1 MSEIR
6 GGTSK
11 RVRRE
16 RRRCGGSRG
25 RLEDAHMAW
34 PHGTQRRG
42 EGGGRGRG
50 RACTDQLIA
59 GQGAGPDG
67 RTDPIHVLRCDAGR
81 ARARPSSAFHAP
93 WVQVYHHH
101 TRTPSATLLLRAMRA
116 RSWVGAVRK
125 KIARRKIITTV
136 LSSTYYYSSNFLERC
151 R

>member
-1 MSEIR
+1 MVKDVKRFTKFFHHHNQTRPQIR
-6 GGTSK
+6 GGATGTF
-11 RVRRE
+11 
-16 RRRCGGSRG
+16 GGWK
-25 RLEDAHMAW
+25 AHTVSW
-34 PHGTQRRG
+34 HGA
-42 EGGGRGRG
+42 RGRG
-50 RACTDQLIA
+50 RDVCTDQLIA

-93 WVQVYHHH
+93 WAQVYHHH
-101 TRTPSATLLLRAMRA
+101 TRTPSATLLLCAMRA

>member
-1 MSEIR
+1 VVVVVPAN
-6 GGTSK
+6 GYG
-11 RVRRE
+11 E
-16 RRRCGGSRG
+16 RRRCGGVGGGWRT
-25 RLEDAHMAW
+25 LTW
-34 PHGTQRRG
+34 HGTQRRG
-42 EGGGRGRG
+42 EEGGRGRG

-93 WVQVYHHH
+93 WAQVYHHH
-101 TRTPSATLLLRAMRA
+101 TRTPSAALLLRAMRA

-136 LSSTYYYSSNFLERC
+136 LSCTYYYSSNFLERC